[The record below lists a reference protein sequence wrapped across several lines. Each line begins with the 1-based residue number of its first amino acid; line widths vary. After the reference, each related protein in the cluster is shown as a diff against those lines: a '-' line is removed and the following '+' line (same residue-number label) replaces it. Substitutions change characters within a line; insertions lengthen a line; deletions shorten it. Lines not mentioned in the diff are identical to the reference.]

1 MKQHLDT
8 HRRQQIIRAAIIG
21 SVAILAM
28 FVAAAASVI
37 PLQNAQIGALQQD
50 NQRRVDENRDL
61 TKIIKATQEQYKD
74 LFTACQSSVE
84 CLSKA
89 PAPTL
94 VQSPTPS
101 SPGAT
106 DAQVS
111 RQIEIYCAAH
121 NDCAGPAGANGVGT
135 NGQNGSD
142 GAPGADS
149 TIPGPQ
155 GAPGADGR
163 GIASTV
169 CDDSGEWQ
177 VTYTDGSTQDAGSCR
192 MSLINP

>member
-1 MKQHLDT
+1 M
-8 HRRQQIIRAAIIG
+8 RGIIRLVTLLSAAVLALIAGGLLASNITQTATIQDQTSII
-21 SVAILAM
+21 STLSA
-28 FVAAAASVI
+28 
-37 PLQNAQIGALQQD
+37 NNDALRKQ
-50 NQRRVDENRDL
+50 
-61 TKIIKATQEQYKD
+61 
-74 LFTACQSSVE
+74 
-84 CLSKA
+84 
-89 PAPTL
+89 
-94 VQSPTPS
+94 VQSQGQTPVAPPADDVIAQKGDPGAVGPAGPQG
-101 SPGAT
+101 PGAT